1 MYNDLLLVTSE
12 LTLFSHCRGC
22 IEALVIPRS
31 RLEDLLAAGEIEG
44 GQEGKRREE
53 RRGRERKG
61 RKRRRGEGEKEE
73 GGRGIR
79 EAGEGE

>member
-1 MYNDLLLVTSE
+1 MYNDLLFVTSE

-22 IEALVIPRS
+22 IEALVIPHS

-44 GQEGKRREE
+44 GEEGKRREE

-61 RKRRRGEGEKEE
+61 RKGRRGEGEKE
-73 GGRGIR
+73 
-79 EAGEGE
+79 AGERE